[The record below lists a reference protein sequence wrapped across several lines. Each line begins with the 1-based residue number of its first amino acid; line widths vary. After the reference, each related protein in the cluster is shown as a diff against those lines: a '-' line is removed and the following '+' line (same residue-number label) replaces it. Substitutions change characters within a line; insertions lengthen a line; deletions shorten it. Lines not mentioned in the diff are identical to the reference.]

1 MYGKPEPV
9 ADENEE
15 DGNEE
20 REEPKRLALPLWLC
34 NLSCWFHCPRTLLLR
49 VDSEEV
55 ILG

>member
-20 REEPKRLALPLWLC
+20 REEPKRLSLPLWLC